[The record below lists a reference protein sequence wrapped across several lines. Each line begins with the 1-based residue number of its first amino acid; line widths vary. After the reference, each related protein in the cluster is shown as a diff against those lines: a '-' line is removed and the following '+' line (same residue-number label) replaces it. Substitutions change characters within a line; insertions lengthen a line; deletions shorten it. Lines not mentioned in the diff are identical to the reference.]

1 MNDFLHKL
9 PDFLN
14 RHWALALLF
23 VIVLIG
29 LIVTEIK
36 RLTRKF
42 KEITPA
48 ALTQLMNRENALV
61 VDISPLADF
70 EKGHIPGARHV
81 AMSQFDPEHKDLAKV
96 KDMPVVVVCRSGV
109 TAQRAAHRLV
119 KAGFQRVSILGHGM
133 AAWRQADLP
142 MNKGRN

>member
-23 VIVLIG
+23 VIVLVG
-29 LIVTEIK
+29 LIVTELK
-36 RLTRKF
+36 RLTRKY
-42 KEITPA
+42 KDLTPA
-48 ALTQLMNRENALV
+48 TLTQLMNRENALV

-81 AMSQFDPEHKDLAKV
+81 AMSQFDPEHKELAKV

-109 TAQRAAHRLV
+109 TAHRAAQRLV
-119 KAGFQRVSILGHGM
+119 KANFQRVFILAHGM
-133 AAWRQADLP
+133 AGWRQADLP
-142 MNKGRN
+142 VAKGRQ